1 MKKINLIIFLVFI
14 TIFLFNCEPEWK
26 ATVNAYEEKLAALEE
41 LSEKVMT
48 ADKEAIE
55 SAKVILEEMTALEEA
70 NEDMPEEAMEEIM
83 ALSTTYAKAIE
94 VLMNITIYEASYKDM
109 AAALEESKVLL
120 AQAEEQ
126 LPQIIELYKVVLTGS
141 HEAAQMFQ
149 AQAPALIAM
158 EAALTSIAARLSP
171 EEALSFQNSINELF
185 AKYPE
190 IEELKAMLGN

>member
-1 MKKINLIIFLVFI
+1 MKKINLIIFLVLI

-41 LSEKVMT
+41 LSEKVMA

-83 ALSTTYAKAIE
+83 ALSITYAKAIE